1 MAITGSMRSNIRT
14 AHAAASFSSIVWDD
28 EAGTVRGDHQYVSD
42 LQQGFKDKL
51 IAVVGAVTV
60 LEDPAHNA
68 REFLALIA
76 AAATES
82 SYLDPR
88 SVLRVQLIPSTDIR
102 GSGGSGGR
110 KRSGGGGGLRWARGV
125 GYVLTVPATNRPV
138 LRGGTFMPYFQVVT
152 NPEL

>member
-1 MAITGSMRSNIRT
+1 M
-14 AHAAASFSSIVWDD
+14 WDD

-51 IAVVGAVTV
+51 IAVGGAVTV

-102 GSGGSGGR
+102 GVGGSETVGWR
-110 KRSGGGGGLRWARGV
+110 RWFAVGTRCWLCLDCSCHEPSSSSRGHF
-125 GYVLTVPATNRPV
+125 YALLSSSYEP
-138 LRGGTFMPYFQVVT
+138 
-152 NPEL
+152 